1 MKKLILITGI
11 LLSTSLWAKNCL
23 SPDDRMVYYVVYPG
37 ESLYRISQKLGVT
50 IGDLVDGNNLSTSQL
65 RTGQKLIV
73 CKSWA
78 KGNTKT
84 VKKENDNLKQK
95 EDKTDT
101 RARINSVQNMPRPDL
116 EYALL
121 TTEMTLELTKENY
134 AKAEEEIQRA
144 KEVIQSADELIK
156 ILQERVVELENRE
169 MELSKDLKTLIQLG
183 SQMNQSNKWLEFSNR
198 VFKDTS
204 TNQKIK
210 PFSSTNDY
218 SVILTVK
225 NGDSCPITESP
236 FMKQEMVRGN
246 RICYYK

>member
-1 MKKLILITGI
+1 MIKKLILLTG
-11 LLSTSLWAKNCL
+11 LMLSGSLWTESCL
-23 SPDDRMVYYVVYPG
+23 SPNDRATYYVTLG
-37 ESLYRISQKLGVT
+37 DSLWKVSQKLGVE
-50 IGDLVDGNNLSTSQL
+50 INWLVNYNSLETYQL
-65 RTGQKLIV
+65 RVGQQLDF

-78 KGNTKT
+78 KGSTKNAR
-84 VKKENDNLKQK
+84 KENNNLKQT

-116 EYALL
+116 EFALL
-121 TTEMTLELTKENY
+121 TTEMTLELTKKNY
-134 AKAEEEIQRA
+134 AKAEERIQRA

-156 ILQERVVELENRE
+156 ILEERIVVLENRE
-169 MELSKDLKTLIQLG
+169 IELSKDLKTLIQVG

-225 NGDSCPITESP
+225 SGGSCPITGSP

-246 RICYYK
+246 LICYYK